1 MRIYDSQPD
10 LNKYEHGP
18 VEMHDDILVRLLYII
33 LRGIPFEYTGFET
46 MFLED
51 IPHLTECSI
60 LGINNGKPFVDL
72 PILTPDEYTSLD
84 KIRIEYMHK
93 MANLLEPWLRD
104 VFPLLRIDI
113 PKHLVGRVAEFRQ
126 YSCYA
131 IPMAFIK
138 KAITLGDFDDKD
150 ATPPMVFVVDDEN
163 INIR

>member
-1 MRIYDSQPD
+1 
-10 LNKYEHGP
+10 
-18 VEMHDDILVRLLYII
+18 
-33 LRGIPFEYTGFET
+33 

-51 IPHLTECSI
+51 IPHLTECGI
-60 LGINNGKPFVDL
+60 LGINDGKPFVDL
-72 PILTPDEYTSLD
+72 PILTPDEYTLLD
-84 KIRIEYMHK
+84 KTRIEYMHK
-93 MANLLEPWLRD
+93 MANMLEPWLRE

-138 KAITLGDFDDKD
+138 KAITLGDFYDKD

-163 INIR
+163 KNIR